1 MNLLFITPSYTLGG
15 VETQSFHLAEH
26 FIQNGHKVTFV
37 CIRGDEGPLYQKL
50 TRIGVD
56 CHFFRNLSDL
66 NKVGLNEKL
75 KIIFSFIRFLRK
87 LKPTIIL
94 PFTEPINTIVNVF
107 RPFTGAK
114 KALFTMRGGTIISGP
129 QSKFK
134 RFVNYSKPI
143 YISNSKHGAKLQA
156 NYLGIAVSKFNVIRN
171 GIKMDNPLKTRAEW
185 RSDLNLAMSDTVF
198 IMVANY
204 YVEKKHALL
213 LEAWGKFE
221 KGKNGVKLL
230 LLGDKSPFD
239 RDYFKAKGIILDNRL
254 YTSVI
259 QINGTKDVSGILKAS
274 DCGVLLTKSEGCPN
288 SLLECMSSEI
298 PVIASNIP
306 AVCEVLGNDY
316 QYLIENDSVQS
327 VVSALEKV
335 YLNENE
341 GGLIK
346 RNLEIV
352 KSNYTYENLIS
363 EYDELLRLKS

>member
-15 VETQSFHLAEH
+15 VETQSFHLAEY

-37 CIRGDEGPLYQKL
+37 CIRGEEGPLYQKL
-50 TRIGVD
+50 TRIGAD

-66 NKVGLNEKL
+66 NKVGLYGKL

-171 GIKMDNPLKTRAEW
+171 GIKMDIPLKTRAEW

-198 IMVANY
+198 VMVANFY
-204 YVEKKHALL
+204 SEKKHSLL

-239 RDYFKAKGIILDNRL
+239 RDYFKAKAFILDNKL
-254 YTSVI
+254 YDSVI
-259 QINGTKDVSGILKAS
+259 QITGNKDVSGILKACDS
-274 DCGVLLTKSEGCPN
+274 GVLLTDSEGCPN
-288 SLLECMSSEI
+288 SLLEYMSSEI
-298 PVIASNIP
+298 SVIASNIP
-306 AVCEVLGNDY
+306 AITEVIGDDY
-316 QYLIENDSVQS
+316 PFLTKNDSLES
-327 VVSALEKV
+327 VISALEAIYSNRTDEK
-335 YLNENE
+335 
-341 GGLIK
+341 LIQ
-346 RNLEIV
+346 RNLKIV
-352 KSNYTYENLIS
+352 QTDYTYEHLVY
-363 EYDELLRLKS
+363 EYDKLLQIK